1 MDSKYK
7 LTEIPQIKSE
17 NSDDVI
23 EESHYFL
30 EDNKNNKIAFI
41 ECQKFYD
48 CGMSPGYY
56 ENSNESF
63 LDEVVTLILNYYPIS
78 IPEDFTA
85 CRKLLF
91 KKFRIVNQ
99 RATEDDYVEE
109 LADLGSTSNFD
120 YNESEGLIDSS
131 FSDENS
137 ESVISKKS
145 NKNHS
150 EEDSEEDFEDESE
163 EESEAESDIE
173 MKKNK
178 HLGLPV
184 RYFIDLTNLYVEVGF
199 SQGDVYNKKLHRC
212 QKLLKIESTIPYSI
226 YLGDHYDYEIEKYFG
241 DNPIRKDEKI
251 NMKILKSSIVL
262 KKIIDKNLKKYEI
275 IYNPLDEIYKLLMNY
290 SRETE
295 DLNNKLIK
303 CKKEIDDKLKLIES
317 NLKSYQKEIKKIFN
331 IIKKLIYGCL
341 N

>member
-63 LDEVVTLILNYYPIS
+63 LDDVVTLILNYYPIS

-137 ESVISKKS
+137 EED
-145 NKNHS
+145 S
-150 EEDSEEDFEDESE
+150 EEDSEDN
-163 EESEAESDIE
+163 SDIE
-173 MKKNK
+173 MEKNK

-226 YLGDHYDYEIEKYFG
+226 YLDDNNDYEIEKYFG
-241 DNPIRKDEKI
+241 DNPVRKDEKI

-262 KKIIDKNLKKYEI
+262 KKIIDKYLDDYEI

-303 CKKEIDDKLKLIES
+303 CKKEINDKLKLIES
-317 NLKSYQKEIKKIFN
+317 NMKSYQKEIKKIFN

>member
-99 RATEDDYVEE
+99 RASEDDYVEE

-131 FSDENS
+131 CSDENS
-137 ESVISKKS
+137 EEDSED
-145 NKNHS
+145 NF
-150 EEDSEEDFEDESE
+150 EEDSEN
-163 EESEAESDIE
+163 ESDIE
-173 MKKNK
+173 MEKNK

-212 QKLLKIESTIPYSI
+212 QKLLKIVSTIPYSI
-226 YLGDHYDYEIEKYFG
+226 YLDDNNDYEIKKYFE

-262 KKIIDKNLKKYEI
+262 KKLIDKYLDEYEI

-303 CKKEIDDKLKLIES
+303 CKKEINDKLKLIES

-331 IIKKLIYGCL
+331 IIKKLIYECL

>member
-63 LDEVVTLILNYYPIS
+63 LDDVVTLILNYYPIS

-99 RATEDDYVEE
+99 RASEDDVEE

-137 ESVISKKS
+137 EEDSED
-145 NKNHS
+145 NF
-150 EEDSEEDFEDESE
+150 EEDSEN
-163 EESEAESDIE
+163 ESDIE
-173 MKKNK
+173 MEKNK

-199 SQGDVYNKKLHRC
+199 SQGTVYNKKLHRC
-212 QKLLKIESTIPYSI
+212 QKLLKIVSSIPYSI
-226 YLGDHYDYEIEKYFG
+226 YLGDHQDYEIEKYFG
-241 DNPIRKDEKI
+241 NNPIRKDEKI

-262 KKIIDKNLKKYEI
+262 KKLIDKYLDEYEI

-303 CKKEIDDKLKLIES
+303 CKKEINDKLKLIES
-317 NLKSYQKEIKKIFN
+317 NMKSYQKEIKKIFN
-331 IIKKLIYGCL
+331 IIKKLIYECL